1 MVRVARRAL
10 AQPHAFGRLSPGARD
25 TRRDMNAGGRR
36 CLFGAALRPA
46 AVAILGLMLTLAVA
60 GSAAAG
66 RVCTGPGI
74 NHLPPPAESDE
85 VLSVL
90 AYNLGNLWR
99 GVRVDAE
106 LKGTSRRAERERQA
120 EGREAAEAE
129 RCRAATALDGGVD
142 RRVGRTEPR
151 PTSSSVSPDGCH
163 RTKAF
168 RHGLAKST
176 LIASW
181 QPSLQPRAGT
191 PAWRWS
197 CSC

>member
-1 MVRVARRAL
+1 MQIPAPQVGVLVRSPQATHWTALSCHRFRANEV
-10 AQPHAFGRLSPGARD
+10 RLP
-25 TRRDMNAGGRR
+25 
-36 CLFGAALRPA
+36 
-46 AVAILGLMLTLAVA
+46 
-60 GSAAAG
+60 
-66 RVCTGPGI
+66 
-74 NHLPPPAESDE
+74 
-85 VLSVL
+85 LSVL